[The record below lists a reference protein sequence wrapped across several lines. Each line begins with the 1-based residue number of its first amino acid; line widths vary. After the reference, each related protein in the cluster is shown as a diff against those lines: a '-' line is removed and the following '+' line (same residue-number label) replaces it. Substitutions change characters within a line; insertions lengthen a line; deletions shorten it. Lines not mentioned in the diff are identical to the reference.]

1 MTFLDALKQYR
12 FHLLASLLM
21 LAGLYYG
28 VVPDMVRQ
36 WASDDNYSHGF
47 LVPLI
52 SAFFIYQRWDQLKS
66 APVKPSGI
74 GLIVVIFGLCQL
86 LLGWLATE
94 YFNMRLSLVV
104 LLCGMTLYWF
114 GTRVFTIMALP
125 LLYLA
130 LMIPIPYIIYDA
142 AAFPLKLFVTHASVA
157 ALKIMG
163 VVVWNEGNII
173 MFTNTVLE
181 VADACSGLRS
191 IMSLLALAVAF
202 AFLTQKSHIKK
213 AIIIASAVPI
223 AVLTNAM
230 RVIVTGVLAQ
240 HWGAQVA
247 EGFFHDFAGF
257 AVFAVAMVLLVVLG
271 GLLSL
276 VGKERSQETDS

>member
-1 MTFLDALKQYR
+1 
-12 FHLLASLLM
+12 
-21 LAGLYYG
+21 
-28 VVPDMVRQ
+28 
-36 WASDDNYSHGF
+36 
-47 LVPLI
+47 
-52 SAFFIYQRWDQLKS
+52 
-66 APVKPSGI
+66 
-74 GLIVVIFGLCQL
+74 
-86 LLGWLATE
+86 
-94 YFNMRLSLVV
+94 MRISLVV
-104 LLCGMTLYWF
+104 LLCGMTLFWF
-114 GTRVFTIMALP
+114 GTRVFALLALP
-125 LLYLA
+125 LLYLV
-130 LMIPIPYIIYDA
+130 LMVPIPYIVYDA
-142 AAFPLKLFVTHASVA
+142 AAFPLKLFVTHVSVA
-157 ALKIMG
+157 VLKLLG

-202 AFLTQKSHIKK
+202 AFLTQKSHVKK

-230 RVIVTGVLAQ
+230 RVIVTGLLAQ

-257 AVFAVAMVLLVVLG
+257 AVFAVAMALLLVLG

-276 VGKERSQETDS
+276 AGRGEKE

>member
-12 FHLLASLLM
+12 FHLLASLLV
-21 LAGLYYG
+21 LAGLYYNII
-28 VVPDMVRQ
+28 PDMVRQ
-36 WASDDNYSHGF
+36 WAGDDNYSHGF

-52 SAFFIYQRWDQLKS
+52 SGFFIYQRWDRLKD
-66 APVKPSGI
+66 ARVEPSSL
-74 GLIVVIFGLCQL
+74 GLIVIILGLCQL
-86 LLGWLATE
+86 LLGWLGTE
-94 YFNMRLSLVV
+94 YFNMRISLVV

-114 GTRVFTIMALP
+114 GTRVFAIMALP

-130 LMIPIPYIIYDA
+130 LMVPIPYIIYDA
-142 AAFPLKLFVTHASVA
+142 AAFPLKLFVTHVSVA

-202 AFLTQKSHIKK
+202 AFLTQKSHVKK

-257 AVFAVAMVLLVVLG
+257 AVFAVAMVLLLALG

-276 VGKERSQETDS
+276 VGKRG

>member
-1 MTFLDALKQYR
+1 MTFPDALKKFR
-12 FHLLASLLM
+12 FHLLFCVLA

-36 WASDDNYSHGF
+36 WAGDDNYSHGF

-52 SAFFIYQRWDQLKS
+52 SAFFIYQRWDQLKA
-66 APVKPSGI
+66 APVDPSSF
-74 GLIVVIFGLCQL
+74 GLVVIVAGLCQL
-86 LLGWLATE
+86 LLGWLGTE
-94 YFNMRLSLVV
+94 YFNMRVSLVV
-104 LLCGMTLYWF
+104 LLCGMTLHFF
-114 GTRVFTIMALP
+114 GTQVFKVLALP

-130 LMIPIPYIIYDA
+130 LMVPIPYIIYDA
-142 AAFPLKLFVTHASVA
+142 AAFPLKLFVTNISVA
-157 ALKIMG
+157 ALKFLG

-202 AFLTQKSHIKK
+202 AFLTQKSHVKK
-213 AIIIASAVPI
+213 AVIIASAVPI

-230 RVIVTGVLAQ
+230 RVIVTGFLAQ
-240 HWGAQVA
+240 YWGAQVA

-257 AVFAVAMVLLVVLG
+257 AVFAVAMVLLLALG

-276 VGKERSQETDS
+276 VGKRK